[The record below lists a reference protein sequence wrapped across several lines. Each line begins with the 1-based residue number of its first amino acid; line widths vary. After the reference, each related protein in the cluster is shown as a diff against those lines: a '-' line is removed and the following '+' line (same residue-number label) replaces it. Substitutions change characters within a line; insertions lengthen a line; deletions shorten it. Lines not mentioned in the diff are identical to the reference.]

1 VASTVLFVCHGNTC
15 RSVMAQAL
23 LERMLAARG
32 VAGDIR
38 VRSGGVGGNAR
49 DGMIPSL
56 DARIVLRED
65 GIHLAEDA
73 ITSTD
78 LRRHRE
84 LVTEADL
91 ILTMTSE
98 QKALVTQMADGQPR
112 AVFTLGEFA
121 GGGSDIRDP
130 MGQDEDRYRATRDE
144 IRGYLERS
152 IERLLTMLPGAG
164 ERGRSANERR
174 RSAEHR

>member
-1 VASTVLFVCHGNTC
+1 MRGLGPGSRITSRCRTVVAKTVLLVCHGNTC

-23 LERMLAARG
+23 LEKMLAERG
-32 VAGDIR
+32 LSDAVR

-56 DARIVLRED
+56 DARIVLREA
-65 GIHLAEDA
+65 GIDLAEGD

-84 LVTEADL
+84 VVAGADL
-91 ILTMTSE
+91 ILTMTAE
-98 QKALVTQMADGQPR
+98 QKQLLTALGDADGR

-121 GGGSDIRDP
+121 GGGGDIRDP
-130 MGQDEDRYRATRDE
+130 MGHDEDRYRVARDE
-144 IRGYLERS
+144 IRGYLARALD
-152 IERLLTMLPGAG
+152 RMLAMLG
-164 ERGRSANERR
+164 
-174 RSAEHR
+174 

>member
-1 VASTVLFVCHGNTC
+1 VAKTVLLVCHGNTC

-23 LERMLAARG
+23 LEKMLAARG
-32 VAGDIR
+32 LADAVR

-65 GIHLAEDA
+65 GIDLGEDA

-84 LVTEADL
+84 LVSGADL
-91 ILTMTSE
+91 ILTMTTE
-98 QKALVTQMADGQPR
+98 QKQLLGALAGAARPP
-112 AVFTLGEFA
+112 VFTLAEFA
-121 GGGSDIRDP
+121 GGGGDIRDP
-130 MGQDEDRYRATRDE
+130 MGQDEDRYRTTRDE
-144 IRGYLERS
+144 IRHYLERS
-152 IERLLTMLPGAG
+152 IDRLLALL
-164 ERGRSANERR
+164 R
-174 RSAEHR
+174 

>member
-1 VASTVLFVCHGNTC
+1 MPGWAPGTRTTGRCRTAVARTVLLVCHGNTC

-23 LERMLAARG
+23 LEKMLAERG
-32 VAGDIR
+32 AAGAIR

-65 GIHLAEDA
+65 GIHLAEDT

-84 LVTEADL
+84 VVTAADL
-91 ILTMTSE
+91 ILTMTAE
-98 QKALVTQMADGQPR
+98 QKMLLGAVADTTKRP
-112 AVFTLGEFA
+112 VFTLGEFA
-121 GGGSDIRDP
+121 GVDGDIRDP
-130 MGQDEDRYRATRDE
+130 MGHDEDRYRATRDE
-144 IRGYLERS
+144 IRGCLERS
-152 IERLLTMLPGAG
+152 IDRLLTMLG
-164 ERGRSANERR
+164 
-174 RSAEHR
+174 

>member
-1 VASTVLFVCHGNTC
+1 
-15 RSVMAQAL
+15 MAQAL
-23 LERMLAARG
+23 LEKMLAARG
-32 VAGDIR
+32 VAGAIR

-56 DARIVLRED
+56 DARIVLREA
-65 GIHLAEDA
+65 GIDLAEDT

-84 LVTEADL
+84 LVVGADL
-91 ILTMTSE
+91 VLAMTAE
-98 QKALVTQMADGQPR
+98 QKAILHGLCDGDDRP
-112 AVFTLGEFA
+112 VFTLAEFA
-121 GGGSDIRDP
+121 GGGADVRDP

-152 IERLLTMLPGAG
+152 LDRLLGMLG
-164 ERGRSANERR
+164 
-174 RSAEHR
+174 